1 MLARISCVLAL
12 LGVGLTLAAGSA
24 EAQVDTPPPLAASP
38 TQQPLLTKATA
49 DYEQQVVELVNQER
63 WNNGQLPPLKRV
75 AELDSAAELH
85 SGNMGTR
92 NFFAHCDLD
101 TGTSPS
107 NRVIAAGY
115 GAGATENIAAGY
127 TSPSAVMNGWMTS
140 TTGHRENILA
150 ASHRELG
157 VGYALDSSDSN
168 NVRSDSNSD
177 CNADGGLGGPYYHYW
192 TQNFGQRNGV
202 YPIII
207 NREAYV
213 TNSLF
218 VELYLYGTGWAQ
230 EMRLNNDGGAWT
242 AWQPFSANVANWQL
256 SAGNGTKTVN
266 VELRNG
272 ATVRTA
278 SDTIMLEGQT
288 GSNIILQDEFEE

>member
-1 MLARISCVLAL
+1 M
-12 LGVGLTLAAGSA
+12 
-24 EAQVDTPPPLAASP
+24 
-38 TQQPLLTKATA
+38 LTKAAA

-63 WNNGQLPPLKRV
+63 WNNGQLSPLKRV
-75 AELDSAAELH
+75 TELDSAAELH

-101 TGTSPS
+101 TGTLPS
-107 NRVIAAGY
+107 NRAIAAGY
-115 GAGATENIAAGY
+115 GAGAAENIAAGY
-127 TSPSAVMNGWMTS
+127 TTPSAVMTGWMTS
-140 TTGHRENILA
+140 TTGHRENILS
-150 ASHRELG
+150 ASYREIG
-157 VGYALDSSDSN
+157 VGYVLDSSDSD
-168 NVRSDSNSD
+168 NVRLESNGD

-192 TQNFGQRNGV
+192 TQNFGQRSSV
-202 YPIII
+202 YPVII

-213 TNSLF
+213 TTSRS
-218 VELYLYGTGWAQ
+218 VQLYLYGTGWAQ
-230 EMRLNNDGGAWT
+230 EMRLNNDGGTWT

-278 SDTIMLEGQT
+278 SDTIILEGQA
-288 GSNIILQDEFEE
+288 GNDVILQDQFE